1 MGNSLLGGRTAKVMK
16 VDGKTFKLRTPVQVV
31 EVLKDYPDHDLIEWE
46 AVRRLGIRA
55 RPLKHHQE
63 LKPKKFYF
71 LIELPKILKDNAPRR
86 VRSGIHMSAKDRLES
101 LMLSQRSASDISG
114 MMRPKSTLRI
124 NEESSHSAMRVK
136 MMLPKAQV
144 EKLVG
149 KSKDASE
156 AAEKLMEFCLENKS
170 SKVNGGLLL
179 LPQNLNR

>member
-55 RPLKHHQE
+55 RPLEHHQE

-114 MMRPKSTLRI
+114 VRPKSTLRI
-124 NEESSHSAMRVK
+124 DEESSRSALRVK
-136 MMLPKAQV
+136 MMLPKEQV

-170 SKVNGGLLL
+170 SKVINGGLL